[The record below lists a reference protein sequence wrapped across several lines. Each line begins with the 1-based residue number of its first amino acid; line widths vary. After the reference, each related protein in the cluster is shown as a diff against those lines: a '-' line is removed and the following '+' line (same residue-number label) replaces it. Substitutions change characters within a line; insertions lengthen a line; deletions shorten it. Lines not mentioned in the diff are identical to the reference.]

1 MKSGEVIFTFPDS
14 LGSVDKIVG
23 NLFVMFSNSEKKT
36 MLSSDNHRNSPPA
49 GQAVTFSLQLEKV
62 TKKSRR

>member
-23 NLFVMFSNSEKKT
+23 NLFVMFSNSEKKRCCLLT
-36 MLSSDNHRNSPPA
+36 IIETVLQPDRLLLFP
-49 GQAVTFSLQLEKV
+49 FSW
-62 TKKSRR
+62 KK